1 MIVLKSS
8 QFKKFLTLLRPKRR
22 MFSTSESEEVLYET
36 KNKCGVITLNKPK
49 ALNAINLRMVESIG
63 NKLEEWENNVSMVI
77 IRGIGR
83 AFCAGGDIKGATAG
97 GPKNTIGG
105 KMFFKTEYKMNH
117 KIGTYKVPYIALLDG
132 ITMGGGVGLSVHGKY
147 RVATENTLFAMPET
161 AIGLFPDVGASHF
174 LSRIPGNIG
183 MFLALTG
190 YRLKGAECL
199 KIGFATHYC
208 KSADIPELFDRL
220 VATEGEVKAIE
231 ETLAKFSPDTSS
243 IPFSLQDHLEII
255 DNAFGLRNV
264 EDIFSALNKS
274 GSPWAKEIANTMSKM
289 SPTSMKISQQ
299 ELIMGKSMDLRQCL
313 QMEYRLAVA
322 ALEGTISHDFYE
334 GVRALLIDK
343 DKSPKWKP
351 EKVEDITESM
361 TLKCFSPIL
370 PEDELVI

>member
-1 MIVLKSS
+1 
-8 QFKKFLTLLRPKRR
+8 

-49 ALNAINLRMVESIG
+49 ALNAIDLRMVESISEQ
-63 NKLEEWENNVSMVI
+63 LEEWENKMSMVI
-77 IRGIGR
+77 IRGVGR
-83 AFCAGGDIKGATAG
+83 AFCAGGDIKGATSG
-97 GPKNTIGG
+97 GPKNTFGG
-105 KMFFKTEYKMNH
+105 KMFFNTEYKMNH

-231 ETLAKFSPDTSS
+231 ETLAKFSPDTSA

-274 GSPWAKEIANTMSKM
+274 SSPWAKEIVNTMSKM
-289 SPTSMKISQQ
+289 SPTSLKISQQ

-322 ALEGTISHDFYE
+322 ALEGTISLDFYE
-334 GVRALLIDK
+334 GKIHFFFIKQKKANAQNYKI
-343 DKSPKWKP
+343 
-351 EKVEDITESM
+351 
-361 TLKCFSPIL
+361 
-370 PEDELVI
+370 

>member
-8 QFKKFLTLLRPKRR
+8 QFKKFLTLLRPKQR
-22 MFSTSESEEVLYET
+22 MFSTSESEEVLFET

-49 ALNAINLRMVESIG
+49 ALNAINLSMVQSIYEQ
-63 NKLEEWENNVSMVI
+63 LEEWENTMSMVI
-77 IRGIGR
+77 IRGVGR
-83 AFCAGGDIKGATAG
+83 AFCAGGDIKGATSG
-97 GPKNTIGG
+97 GPENTIGG

-117 KIGTYKVPYIALLDG
+117 KIGTYKLPYIALLDG

-147 RVATENTLFAMPET
+147 RVATENTMFAMPET

-199 KIGFATHYC
+199 KIGFATNYC
-208 KSADIPELFDRL
+208 KSTDIPELFDCL
-220 VATEGEVKAIE
+220 VATEGKVEAIE
-231 ETLAKFSPDTSS
+231 ETLSKFTPDTSS
-243 IPFSLQDHLEII
+243 IPFSLQDHEEII
-255 DNAFGLRNV
+255 DKTFGLRNV
-264 EDIFSALNKS
+264 EDIFSALEKS
-274 GSPWAKEIANTMSKM
+274 DSPWAKEISNTMSKM
-289 SPTSMKISQQ
+289 SPTSLKISQQ

-351 EKVEDITESM
+351 ETVEEITESM
-361 TLKCFSPIL
+361 ILECFAPIL